1 VPTIEHE
8 FLVELFQNEPD
19 LAPRLVADVFGIQ
32 MPAYTAARL
41 ECGNLNDVLP
51 TEYKADSVI
60 TLRDPAKVRRFGK
73 RSSDATAAVI
83 AEIQRSDDPGKK
95 LSWPVN
101 LTTLRARL
109 LGAPTYL
116 VVLCPDRA
124 VARWAVQPIPMGH
137 PGYDLQPMVIGPDE
151 APLVT
156 DPAEVGRAPE
166 LGVLSTLVHAA
177 ARPELVDVLMA
188 GLSKIDPDR
197 AANYTQFVMALL
209 DGAARERMEA
219 IVKSAIWEFS
229 TPFTE
234 QYRAQGREEGRQEGR
249 AQGEA
254 EAILIFLESRGIAVS
269 DEVRERVTSCTDQ
282 ETLQSWLRRAAKVE
296 TAEELFD

>member
-41 ECGNLNDVLP
+41 ECGNLND
-51 TEYKADSVI
+51 
-60 TLRDPAKVRRFGK
+60 
-73 RSSDATAAVI
+73 
-83 AEIQRSDDPGKK
+83 
-95 LSWPVN
+95 
-101 LTTLRARL
+101 
-109 LGAPTYL
+109 
-116 VVLCPDRA
+116 
-124 VARWAVQPIPMGH
+124 
-137 PGYDLQPMVIGPDE
+137 
-151 APLVT
+151 
-156 DPAEVGRAPE
+156 
-166 LGVLSTLVHAA
+166 
-177 ARPELVDVLMA
+177 
-188 GLSKIDPDR
+188 
-197 AANYTQFVMALL
+197 
-209 DGAARERMEA
+209 MEA

-234 QYRAQGREEGRQEGR
+234 QYRAQGREEGR

-282 ETLQSWLRRAAKVE
+282 ETLQSWLRRVAKVE

>member
-51 TEYKADSVI
+51 TEYTADSVI
-60 TLRDPAKVRRFGK
+60 TLRDPARVRRLGK
-73 RSSDATAAVI
+73 RSSDATAAVVV
-83 AEIQRSDDPGKK
+83 EIQRGHDPGKE
-95 LSWPVN
+95 LSWPVY

-124 VARWAVQPIPMGH
+124 VARWAAQPIPMGH

-166 LGVLSTLVHAA
+166 LGVLSTWST
-177 ARPELVDVLMA
+177 RPP
-188 GLSKIDPDR
+188 GRSWWTCSWR
-197 AANYTQFVMALL
+197 
-209 DGAARERMEA
+209 GWRR
-219 IVKSAIWEFS
+219 S
-229 TPFTE
+229 TPI
-234 QYRAQGREEGRQEGR
+234 GRP
-249 AQGEA
+249 
-254 EAILIFLESRGIAVS
+254 I
-269 DEVRERVTSCTDQ
+269 
-282 ETLQSWLRRAAKVE
+282 TLSS
-296 TAEELFD
+296 